1 MTAKEQAELVLIEE
15 GIHFNQEEGVVQFEY
30 PIVGDI
36 NKLEDNWGQ
45 AMAIEKKVEERL
57 ERHGEL
63 DAYNDEMRGYLERGM
78 FREISPEELKARNG
92 PVKYIAHHGV
102 RKPYSN
108 TSKVRIISNSS
119 LSNNNSGVSYNN
131 MLPKGPNS
139 LVPLIE
145 ALTSWRVYPRVVT
158 WDYSKCYNIVVTT
171 LKELHCR

>member
-15 GIHFNQEEGVVQFEY
+15 GIHFNQEEGVVKFEY
-30 PIVGDI
+30 PIVGNI

-63 DAYNDEMRGYLERGM
+63 DAYNDEMRGYLERGT
-78 FREISPEELKARNG
+78 FREISPEELKDWKG
-92 PVKYIAHHGV
+92 PVNYIAHHGV
-102 RKPYSN
+102 RKPSSK
-108 TSKVRIISNSS
+108 TTKVRIVSNSS
-119 LSNNNSGVSYNN
+119 LSNKNSGVSYND

-145 ALTSWRVYPRVVT
+145 ALTSWRVYP
-158 WDYSKCYNIVVTT
+158 
-171 LKELHCR
+171 